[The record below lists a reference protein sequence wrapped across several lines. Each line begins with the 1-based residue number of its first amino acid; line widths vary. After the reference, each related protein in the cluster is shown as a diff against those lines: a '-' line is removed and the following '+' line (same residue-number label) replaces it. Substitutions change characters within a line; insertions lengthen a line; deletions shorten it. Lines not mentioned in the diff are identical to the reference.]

1 MVDHE
6 AIATLEERLGHTFA
20 DRRLL
25 DEALTHRSYAGEHQ
39 VTAHYERLEFLGD
52 AVLQLAVTTYLFET
66 YPELP
71 EGQLA
76 KVRAAVVSE
85 RSLHDVALGL
95 AVGETLRLG
104 RGEEITGGRA
114 KASLLSDVVEAL
126 IGAIYVEVGY
136 ARAADIVVGLLEGA
150 IATRA
155 RAPGQR
161 DYKTRLQEILARD
174 DLRPTYQVEES
185 GPDHAK
191 HFRAVVSA
199 AGRILGDGVG
209 SSKKRA
215 EQAAAQAAV
224 ADLID
229 R

>member
-1 MVDHE
+1 MANPE
-6 AIATLEERLGHTFA
+6 AIATLEESLGHTFT

-25 DEALTHRSYAGEHQ
+25 EEALTHRSYAGEHD

-95 AVGETLRLG
+95 AVGGTLRLG

-114 KASLLSDVVEAL
+114 KPSLLSDVVEAL
-126 IGAIYVEVGY
+126 IGAVYVEVGY
-136 ARAADIVVGLLEGA
+136 VRAAEIVIGLLEGA

-155 RAPGQR
+155 QAPGQR
-161 DYKTRLQEILARD
+161 DYKTRLQEILARRD
-174 DLRPTYQVEES
+174 FRPAYEVEES

-199 AGRILGDGVG
+199 GGRVLGQGVG

-224 ADLID
+224 AGLTE